1 MGLKLGAIRN
11 TLKEHIWNI
20 LGTHWELEGNMLGTK
35 EKILALPPPPPPF
48 SKLKRKR
55 KSRHVECMMSLPIGC
70 MKFLFPKLFV
80 TIFGLG

>member
-35 EKILALPPPPPPF
+35 EKILALPPPSPL
-48 SKLKRKR
+48 SQNLKEKENQGTL
-55 KSRHVECMMSLPIGC
+55 SA
-70 MKFLFPKLFV
+70 
-80 TIFGLG
+80 